1 MDNTG
6 EQGQRLGEMPQAEM
20 GQAGGA
26 AADPAAE
33 QGARRLVE
41 VIDLAVE
48 ELGGEQREAV
58 RQGVL
63 DMVGDT
69 LHELVEQ
76 ERRRIGAAGGNGAG
90 GGNGAMVIGDAAQA
104 GIAAARQLQ
113 DLGFVQFTSGL
124 VDGVFNTIIASTVKQ
139 MDAYSKMVADVSKSL
154 AQFQAENVPPARVT
168 AHLAERYPDGQG
180 GTLVRPAY
188 EIPDTPAD
196 TVNGI
201 PAKTG
206 NQKLQEIVGTLIL
219 ETENLPRDD
228 RLTRTSI
235 GIPVTDNAVKQFTE
249 TQVSTIRTA
258 LAKALATSMIEHL
271 RQMVREGMARIVV
284 TNGKILTKLT
294 FNVTATEED
303 RTRNTNYHRDS
314 AGAYI
319 KGAAWAG
326 WGVVQ
331 AGGNWNQL
339 NVRQTND
346 STFDSLTMSAEMI
359 GQVEINFKT
368 ETFAAQTN

>member
-6 EQGQRLGEMPQAEM
+6 EQGQSLGEMPRAEM
-20 GQAGGA
+20 EQAGGA
-26 AADPAAE
+26 AADPAVE

-76 ERRRIGAAGGNGAG
+76 ESRRIGAAGGNGAG

-104 GIAAARQLQ
+104 GIAAARQVQ

-180 GTLVRPAY
+180 NTLVRPAY
-188 EIPDTPAD
+188 EIPETPAD
-196 TVNGI
+196 AVNGI

-206 NQKLQEIVGTLIL
+206 NQKLQEIVGTLIV

-319 KGAAWAG
+319 KGSAWAG